1 MFPDGSS
8 ACATLRSGRRPRSWA
23 WMPSPGAMARP
34 GLEPVRTASP
44 GHGHGRLHRRL
55 MARPGLEP
63 VPSPPAYGETRTR
76 TGDTTIFSCATRAS
90 EFARFAGKSVASGAV
105 SWFRA
110 FPDFAVVSRR
120 LRQTAAPVCLFAGPA
135 HSCSQCGRLKA
146 LAEPRGH
153 GPPGPVVAGGG
164 ATAPG
169 LVDAVA
175 GAYEAAP
182 VGEHDELSAVADGEL
197 HHRSVD
203 MRLDRER

>member
-1 MFPDGSS
+1 MGVPRARHFGPDGVPGHGHGCRHQERWRDPDSN
-8 ACATLRSGRRPRSWA
+8 RSGRRPRSRA
-23 WMPSPGAMARP
+23 W
-34 GLEPVRTASP
+34 T
-44 GHGHGRLHRRL
+44 
-55 MARPGLEP
+55 
-63 VPSPPAYGETRTR
+63 PSPPAYGETRTR